1 MLESAARDLAYPTMT
16 CPLTGERFKMSDVIE
31 LQEAATGFAASGQVE
46 AKRYKPSMT

>member
-1 MLESAARDLAYPTMT
+1 MLESAARDLAFPTMT